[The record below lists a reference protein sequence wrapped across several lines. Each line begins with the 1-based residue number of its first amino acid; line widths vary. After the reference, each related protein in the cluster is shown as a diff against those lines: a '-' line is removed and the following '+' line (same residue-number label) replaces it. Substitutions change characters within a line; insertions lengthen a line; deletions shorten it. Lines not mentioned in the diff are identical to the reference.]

1 MSWIEV
7 QVKTTRDAVD
17 AVSNILYDVGAGGV
31 VIEDF
36 HINLDEVNE
45 WDEIDIDRFIVDEN
59 IATVKGY
66 LPGGPDLPDK
76 INVVKERIRELRNYL
91 NTGEGTISITE
102 VYEED
107 WANSWKKYY
116 KPVKIGPKIVVKPDW
131 EEYEPEDGEIVIE
144 MDPGMAF
151 GTGTHETTRMC
162 IIMLQKYVEPGM
174 NVFDVGCGSGIL
186 AITAAKL
193 GASRVLASDI
203 DDVAVNVA
211 KENVQKNGVSDVIT
225 VKKSDGLKE
234 VNEIGPAD
242 LIVANIIAD
251 VIIKITHDV
260 RENLKNNGI
269 YIASGIIRDREK
281 DVVEKLKTEGFS
293 IEEIMYDGEWVTIGC
308 VLNA

>member
-36 HINLDEVNE
+36 HINLDDVNE

-162 IIMLQKYVEPGM
+162 IIMLQKYVKPGM

-234 VNEIGPAD
+234 LNEIGPAD

-260 RENLKNNGI
+260 RESLKNNGI